1 MRILV
6 VDDEQHICDACR
18 KALERVGYEVASFT
32 NAAEALDS
40 LADGDYDLA
49 LVDIRMPHIDGV
61 SFLDRAK
68 EIDSELIVIMMTG
81 YASVDTAIAS
91 MKRGAFHYVAKPFTA
106 DEIRRLVSE
115 ALALRM
121 RTADTHVLREE
132 LRGTFERVIIFG
144 VSRAMKKLHGLVT
157 KVAQGESNVLI
168 SGESGTGKELVA
180 RMIHMRGPRAKGP
193 FVAVNC
199 AAIPPTLLESELF
212 GHRKGAF
219 TGAEYDRRGSFELA
233 SDGTLFL
240 DEIADMHAEMQAK
253 ILRTI
258 EDREVKRIGAEES
271 VEVNVRLVA
280 ATNRN
285 IEAEVKAGRFREDL
299 YFRLNVMR
307 IDLPPLRKHKEDI
320 PLLAEH
326 FLTQF
331 SQEMKK
337 GTHGFSDDAL
347 EVLSQYHW
355 PGNIRELENAVE
367 RAVMLS
373 EGPLLRRSAFAG
385 FLGAQADSVQAKAIA
400 RPLAEV
406 EMEHIQRVLEL
417 CGGNRTKAAKILGI
431 TPVTLWRKLGKK

>member
-1 MRILV
+1 VRILV